1 MSSASPTSSLPSG
14 PTSPKP
20 EIRTNRATCRGRGSP
35 TRKVCRNTCL
45 KTYQRYRRSRTR
57 NSAPITIATFGT
69 ASSSTN
75 PNRWWGL
82 CTTIQGTEHKR
93 HKRHKKEFKLEV
105 LLFFL
110 CLLCSCLVLLVLR
123 SRFVVQ
129 SPKMPVDQLVLKW
142 NTIEFQKSRAC
153 QRKTNMVPPLPSSSL
168 SEGRGFVP
176 RPAFR

>member
-1 MSSASPTSSLPSG
+1 MSSASPTSSSPRG

-82 CTTIQGTEHKR
+82 CTTIQGTEHRR

-110 CLLCSCLVLLVLR
+110 CLLCSFLVLLVLR

-129 SPKMPVDQLVLKW
+129 IRD
-142 NTIEFQKSRAC
+142 
-153 QRKTNMVPPLPSSSL
+153 
-168 SEGRGFVP
+168 
-176 RPAFR
+176 RPAHGVASPPRFRSCLFVFPWDKTQRIP